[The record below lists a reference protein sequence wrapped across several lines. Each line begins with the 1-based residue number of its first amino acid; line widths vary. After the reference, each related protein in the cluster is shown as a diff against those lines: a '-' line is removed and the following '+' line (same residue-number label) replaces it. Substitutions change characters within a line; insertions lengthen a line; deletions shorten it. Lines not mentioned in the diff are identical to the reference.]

1 MESTNLQKDVLSIF
15 FTLYIQMKTYHFETK
30 IYNRHYN
37 VDTFLE
43 NYSKLYDR
51 FIEVSMGHFG
61 PINMDKYTITIE
73 AVNDE
78 NIHQIAK
85 EFTKVLQELKK
96 LYENYSDL
104 LNILDEIDAE
114 TNQLIYK
121 LRLL

>member
-96 LYENYSDL
+96 LYEKYSDL

>member
-1 MESTNLQKDVLSIF
+1 
-15 FTLYIQMKTYHFETK
+15 MKKYNFETK

-37 VDTFLE
+37 VDTFLD

-73 AVNDE
+73 KVDDNSIHE
-78 NIHQIAK
+78 LTRQFTEVLNELRNI
-85 EFTKVLQELKK
+85 FTK
-96 LYENYSDL
+96 YSDL
-104 LNILDEIDAE
+104 LNIIDEIDAE

>member
-1 MESTNLQKDVLSIF
+1 
-15 FTLYIQMKTYHFETK
+15 
-30 IYNRHYN
+30 
-37 VDTFLE
+37 
-43 NYSKLYDR
+43 
-51 FIEVSMGHFG
+51 MGHFG

-85 EFTKVLQELKK
+85 QFTQVLIELRK
-96 LYENYSDL
+96 LYKNYSDL

>member
-1 MESTNLQKDVLSIF
+1 MENTNLQKDVLSIF
-15 FTLYIQMKTYHFETK
+15 FTFYIQMKTYHFETK

-73 AVNDE
+73 TVNDE
-78 NIHQIAK
+78 NIHDMVK
-85 EFTKVLQELKK
+85 RFTQVLRELRE
-96 LYENYSDL
+96 LYTKYSDL
-104 LNILDEIDAE
+104 LNIIDEIDAE

>member
-1 MESTNLQKDVLSIF
+1 MEKTNLQKDVVSIF

-37 VDTFLE
+37 VDVFLE

-61 PINMDKYTITIE
+61 PINMGNFTIAI
-73 AVNDE
+73 ANVNDK
-78 NIHQIAK
+78 NIHEIVKQFIL
-85 EFTKVLQELKK
+85 VLQELKK
-96 LYENYSDL
+96 LYTNHSDL
-104 LNILDEIDAE
+104 LNIIDEIDAE

-121 LRLL
+121 LRLV

>member
-1 MESTNLQKDVLSIF
+1 MENSNLQKDVLSIF

-37 VDTFLE
+37 VDGFLE

-78 NIHQIAK
+78 NVHEIVKQ
-85 EFTKVLQELKK
+85 FTIILDELRK
-96 LYENYSDL
+96 LYNNQSDL
-104 LNILDEIDAE
+104 LNIIDEIQAE

>member
-1 MESTNLQKDVLSIF
+1 
-15 FTLYIQMKTYHFETK
+15 MKTYHFETK

-73 AVNDE
+73 TVNDE
-78 NIHQIAK
+78 NIHDMVK
-85 EFTKVLQELKK
+85 RFTQVLRELRE
-96 LYENYSDL
+96 LYTKYSDL
-104 LNILDEIDAE
+104 LNIIDEIDAE

>member
-1 MESTNLQKDVLSIF
+1 
-15 FTLYIQMKTYHFETK
+15 MKTYHFETK

-73 AVNDE
+73 KVDDD
-78 NIHQIAK
+78 NIHDITKQ
-85 EFTKVLQELKK
+85 FTRVLNELR
-96 LYENYSDL
+96 NIFRDYSDL
-104 LNILDEIDAE
+104 LNIIDEIDAE

>member
-1 MESTNLQKDVLSIF
+1 MSDRNLQKDVLSIF

-37 VDTFLE
+37 VDTYLE

-61 PINMDKYTITIE
+61 PINMGKYTITIE
-73 AVNDE
+73 QVNDD

-85 EFTKVLQELKK
+85 QFTLILKELRNLFK
-96 LYENYSDL
+96 EYSDL
-104 LNILDEIDAE
+104 LNIIDEIDAE

-121 LRLL
+121 LKLI

>member
-1 MESTNLQKDVLSIF
+1 METTNLQKDVVSIF

-37 VDTFLE
+37 VDVFLE

-61 PINMDKYTITIE
+61 PINMGNYTISI
-73 AVNDE
+73 ANVNDE
-78 NIHQIAK
+78 NIHEIVKQFISI
-85 EFTKVLQELKK
+85 LQYLKK
-96 LYENYSDL
+96 LYKNHSDL
-104 LNILDEIDAE
+104 LNIIDEIDAE

-121 LRLL
+121 LRLV

>member
-1 MESTNLQKDVLSIF
+1 MNQPNLQKDVLSIF
-15 FTLYIQMKTYHFETK
+15 FTFYIQMKTYHFETK

-61 PINMDKYTITIE
+61 PINMDKYTITIDK
-73 AVNDE
+73 VDDD
-78 NIHQIAK
+78 NIHDITKQ
-85 EFTKVLQELKK
+85 FTRVLNELR
-96 LYENYSDL
+96 NIFRDYSDL
-104 LNILDEIDAE
+104 LNIIDEIDAE